1 MKTSIIKVGNSRGI
15 RLPKSFIE
23 EANLG
28 DDVELKLGKN
38 KITISQIKPEV
49 NDEALLSEKALFD
62 WLSPVEDEAWQ
73 YLQ

>member
-49 NDEALLSEKALFD
+49 NDEVLLSEKALFD
-62 WLSPVEDEAWQ
+62 WLNPVEDEAWQ